1 MRSAEIRRFVYDAHD
16 QLGVPPMRR
25 LSFQPE
31 PSVPIAHCARG
42 KEETI
47 FVSVVWAID
56 GPRFVAVARTEEDG
70 LTQIAGYIAEQAQ
83 WQLWP
88 LAVRRVTALLESGDP
103 AGAVTEYF
111 RHVGD
116 RWEAEWLTTAR
127 LGLDVASGVWSG
139 SLPLSVSLPAGAP
152 IGKKT

>member
-16 QLGVPPMRR
+16 ELGVPPMRR

-31 PSVPIAHCARG
+31 PSVPIAHGARG

-56 GPRFVAVARTEEDG
+56 GPRFVAVARTEDDG
-70 LTQIAGYIAEQAQ
+70 LTQIARYVAEQAR

-88 LAVRRVTALLESGDP
+88 SAARRVTALLEDGNH
-103 AGAVTEYF
+103 ARAVSEYF
-111 RHVGD
+111 RHVGEK
-116 RWEAEWLTTAR
+116 WEAEWLTTAR

-139 SLPLSVSLPAGAP
+139 SLPLFVSLPAGAP
-152 IGKKT
+152 IGKEK